1 MKSLIVLSVV
11 LIQLVQIIQG
21 VTFDEYDRAIE
32 CGFQGSQGVLFMVKG
47 VASAE
52 KCQLLCRDHQ
62 SSCTHYAYKQNGNL
76 ADRECHLKKGIV
88 SKLDAKNSTE
98 TSCGIVQKASK
109 NLLFPTE
116 SVKATLH
123 NVGGIQGTVEFVT
136 REVDFGKYSDATNVN
151 PKFLG
156 LVLGVEAGNVQIKWD
171 IYPEILKNDS
181 YYYELYLGINS
192 ALNFPTKGYECTEPE
207 KKVKLVEIS
216 KTRTQGI
223 RTFDISLLK
232 QLSTGLHGKKGI
244 SGTTIFI
251 KKVANGEWNKGE
263 IIACGITLRK
273 FDETNDL
280 AENFFKSTKCSG
292 GLEMNEAGLS
302 AFVDGILDY
311 DATELDLSNKRI
323 ACIEKETFRKF
334 KKLHTLSLNH
344 NRLVEINEGL
354 FADNIALTTLYLH
367 QNSIVSIPENLL
379 ENNIALKIL
388 YLGENSIVSIPE
400 NLLKNNKN
408 LKKLYL
414 LGNSIVSI
422 PENLLKNNIALTTLL
437 LHENSIV
444 SIPENLL
451 ERNIA
456 LVSISLSKNSI
467 VSIPENLLKNNDALS
482 RLYLHDNSI
491 VSIPENLLKNNKNL
505 KKLYLL
511 GNSIVSIP
519 ENLFEENTALEELKI
534 QNNHIK
540 YQDQLLNGNNIE
552 AFKSYIG
559 LNSNNEI
566 FQWNGQTE
574 KI

>member
-136 REVDFGKYSDATNVN
+136 REVDFGKYSDPTNVN

-334 KKLHTLSLNH
+334 KKLHKLLLNH
-344 NRLVEINEGL
+344 NQLVEINEGL
-354 FADNIALTTLYLH
+354 FADNIALTILQLH
-367 QNSIVSIPENLL
+367 
-379 ENNIALKIL
+379 
-388 YLGENSIVSIPE
+388 
-400 NLLKNNKN
+400 
-408 LKKLYL
+408 
-414 LGNSIVSI
+414 GNSIVSI
-422 PENLLKNNIALTTLL
+422 PENLLKNNIALKTLY

-451 ERNIA
+451 KRNIA